1 MKKSTLIVI
10 CIIIAL
16 YLLSIITYFL
26 AETS

>member
-16 YLLSIITYFL
+16 YLLSIISYFFV
-26 AETS
+26 ESY